1 MKKTIIYIIII
12 FSIFII
18 TGCNKNVQN
27 NNINNNEEVNSLKII
42 IEEKEYLI
50 NLENNKTVKEL
61 IKMLPIELE
70 MNDLNG
76 NEKYTYLDKDL
87 SSTPY
92 NPNHITKGD
101 IMLYGKDC
109 LVIFYESFDTTYSYT
124 KIGHIDNLLNL
135 GNSNI
140 NIIIK
145 KV

>member
-61 IKMLPIELE
+61 IKMLPI
-70 MNDLNG
+70 
-76 NEKYTYLDKDL
+76 
-87 SSTPY
+87 
-92 NPNHITKGD
+92 
-101 IMLYGKDC
+101 
-109 LVIFYESFDTTYSYT
+109 
-124 KIGHIDNLLNL
+124 
-135 GNSNI
+135 
-140 NIIIK
+140 
-145 KV
+145 